1 MRDWEGGK
9 GWAGRS
15 KGGTG
20 REGLGQTGREGLG
33 QTGREGLGGREG
45 MGWKE

>member
-1 MRDWEGGK
+1 MDGLEGVREGLGGRDWEGGK

-20 REGLGQTGREGLG
+20 REGLGQTGR
-33 QTGREGLGGREG
+33 
-45 MGWKE
+45 

>member
-1 MRDWEGGK
+1 MDGLEGVREGLGGRDGLEGVREGLGGRDWEGGN

-20 REGLGQTGREGLG
+20 R
-33 QTGREGLGGREG
+33 
-45 MGWKE
+45 